1 MKNKISIVT
10 LGFVLMFFSLFGCQS
25 QEIPAVTSPD
35 PPELAQVNED
45 TESLP
50 ENGPEGRPEPIP
62 AVEEPPMESAAPAA
76 QDYYF
81 MGSLYG
87 MGDYPDFSTLLDAS
101 DALKRLKQFYTD
113 LNLMVERVEYH
124 TQSLSY
130 DGTYTGDMK
139 FSRNGALNQMGDD
152 NNTHTS
158 LKTLMVGKS
167 EADAFDDVLES
178 GRSFHEDDFT
188 VSAETDSIPVLLGY
202 DYHGVYQI
210 GDELTLS
217 LHTQPLHFMVIGFLQ
232 SNTTFQFDQEIPLD
246 QHIIAPFYD
255 ITYEPT
261 DAVNQYYQT
270 IYYTQK
276 CDGFVQ
282 IDAAADADQMFRKVG
297 ELAQEYDLLYAVTP
311 TKCRVSE
318 KLTETHSA

>member
-10 LGFVLMFFSLFGCQS
+10 LGFALMVFSLFGCQS
-25 QEIPAVTSPD
+25 QEIPAATSPD
-35 PPELAQVNED
+35 PPEVAQTDEN
-45 TESLP
+45 TEPLP
-50 ENGPEGRPEPIP
+50 ENGPEECPEQIP
-62 AVEEPPMESAAPAA
+62 SVEDPPAKSATPAA
-76 QDYYF
+76 LDYYF

-87 MGDYPDFSTLLDAS
+87 MGDYPDFSTLLDAP
-101 DALKRLKQFYTD
+101 DALNRLKHFYMD
-113 LNLMVERVEYH
+113 LNRMVDRVEYH

-130 DGTYTGDMK
+130 DGTYTGDVK
-139 FSRNGALNQMGDD
+139 FSRSGALNQVGDD

-167 EADAFDDVLES
+167 ESDAFDDVLES
-178 GRSFHEDDFT
+178 GRSFDEDDFT
-188 VSAETDSIPVLLGY
+188 VSSETDRISVLLGY

-217 LHTQPLHFMVIGFLQ
+217 LHTQPLRFTVIGFLQ

-246 QHIIAPFYD
+246 QHIIVPFYD
-255 ITYEPT
+255 ITYEPDDT
-261 DAVNQYYQT
+261 VNQYYQT

-282 IDAAADADQMFRKVG
+282 IDAAADAEQMFREVE
-297 ELAQEYDLLYAVTP
+297 ELAQKYDLLYAVTP
-311 TKCRVSE
+311 TKCNVPE
-318 KLTETHSA
+318 KLTEIHSV